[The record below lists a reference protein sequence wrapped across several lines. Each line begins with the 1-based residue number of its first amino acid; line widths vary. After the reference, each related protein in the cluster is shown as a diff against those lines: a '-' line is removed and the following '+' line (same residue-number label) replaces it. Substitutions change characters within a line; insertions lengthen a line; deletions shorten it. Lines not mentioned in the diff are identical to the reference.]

1 MSLKSR
7 LGSEVAYAL
16 NALTLIS
23 LTVRQSASDQQ
34 GLAFPLAACGELFDE
49 LLDLLEE
56 TAFGALDE
64 SDDDD
69 KKGATD
75 SSRNTG
81 PSLHLLQPFPLGS
94 FNLTAPRLTP
104 EERQAAAKEAIVN
117 DDERAERPSL
127 ACVKAHLGHAVF
139 GAFTV
144 LKLRGCD

>member
-1 MSLKSR
+1 MFIGSKVATMRR
-7 LGSEVAYAL
+7 LAPAQYEDDGY
-16 NALTLIS
+16 
-23 LTVRQSASDQQ
+23 
-34 GLAFPLAACGELFDE
+34 
-49 LLDLLEE
+49 
-56 TAFGALDE
+56 E